1 VSETEISDK
10 SAVHQASETVREAAR
25 GVREALD
32 EGHVPGQSAD
42 IVRGMVREAPLLAL
56 LSAFVVGFLVARR

>member
-1 VSETEISDK
+1 VSETGTSDK
-10 SAVHQASETVREAAR
+10 SAVHQTSETVREAAR

-42 IVRGMVREAPLLAL
+42 IVQGMVRETPLLAL
-56 LSAFVVGFLVARR
+56 LSAFLVGFLVARR

>member
-1 VSETEISDK
+1 VSDTGTSDK
-10 SAVHQASETVREAAR
+10 TPLHHASETVREAAR

-42 IVRGMVREAPLLAL
+42 IIRGMVREAPLLAL
-56 LSAFVVGFLVARR
+56 LSAFLVGFLIARR